1 MKWERSEER
10 YKINVIIRKILT
22 IQRGRESNNKK
33 RITKE
38 IHVTK
43 NLERNQ
49 SIDATKMK
57 KGLNK
62 IF

>member
-43 NLERNQ
+43 NLKETNQ
-49 SIDATKMK
+49 
-57 KGLNK
+57 
-62 IF
+62 